1 MSLWRTA
8 RPRFNLYV
16 PDGLGRDRYIG
27 YNNGGFWKTNEYSIS
42 RKSEYEYPKYSNFHT
57 LFHMAAPF
65 KYYSDGSGRDSYILR
80 GTGLSHDEKPLA
92 SYKLTDFLRTSSG
105 PLRVKGPLALSQAEI
120 KFNKRLKHLE
130 NGMIKRL
137 YSEPL
142 NKILEKK
149 KITEEKMKDDGI
161 VDVNF
166 RENENFDNYDKN
178 LEKNEVLENDNDV
191 NLALGKS
198 RKVEKY
204 EIEDENS
211 MIHKGNH
218 GYLKTH
224 NNFHQRYQLNAK
236 PKRFKKVKVS
246 KIEIN
251 V

>member
-42 RKSEYEYPKYSNFHT
+42 RKADYEYPRYSNFHT

-65 KYYSDGSGRDSYILR
+65 KYYSDGAGRDSYILR

-92 SYKLTDFLRTSSG
+92 SYKLTDFLRTSNG
-105 PLRVKGPLALSQAEI
+105 PFKHKGPFALSQAEI
-120 KFNKRLKHLE
+120 RFNKRLKSLE
-130 NGMIKRL
+130 NRMIKRL
-137 YSEPL
+137 YSQPL
-142 NKILEKK
+142 KKILDKK
-149 KITEEKMKDDGI
+149 KVTEEKMKDDG
-161 VDVNF
+161 VKDVNF
-166 RENENFDNYDKN
+166 RESENFDNYDKN
-178 LEKNEVLENDNDV
+178 LEKNETLENDNDV

-198 RKVEKY
+198 KKVEKY
-204 EIEDENS
+204 EIEDEKS

-218 GYLKTH
+218 AYLKTH
-224 NNFHQRYQLNAK
+224 YNFNKRYQLDAK
-236 PKRFKKVKVS
+236 PKGLKRVKVS